1 MKQAS
6 KSIFTTFFLRNNSK
20 YLRITISIF
29 RERLFKNNQVDDQL
43 INITTETD
51 ETMNAD
57 SNQLLIQQDRML
69 LGKLR
74 LYYFDLIFKVS
85 LHLDN
90 DFIKN

>member
-1 MKQAS
+1 M
-6 KSIFTTFFLRNNSK
+6 TFFLGNISFQNFFNM
-20 YLRITISIF
+20 TISIF

-57 SNQLLIQQDRML
+57 SNQLLTQQDRML

-74 LYYFDLIFKVS
+74 LYNFDLIFKVS

-90 DFIKN
+90 DFMKN

>member
-1 MKQAS
+1 M
-6 KSIFTTFFLRNNSK
+6 FTTFFLRNVSK
-20 YLRITISIF
+20 FLNITISIF

-57 SNQLLIQQDRML
+57 SNQLLMQQDRML

-74 LYYFDLIFKVS
+74 LYYFNLIFKVS
-85 LHLDN
+85 LNLVN
-90 DFIKN
+90 DSMKN

>member
-20 YLRITISIF
+20 FLSITISIF

-57 SNQLLIQQDRML
+57 SNQLLMQQDRML